1 MIMAVTT
8 GQRVRKS
15 KEPFGIQ
22 GEVRGKGGEKVTGPQ
37 VRERGLDAAGE
48 VAALCSDLIRIRT
61 VNRGEGDADPE
72 RPAAEMV
79 AALLDEAGAE
89 PVIVESAP
97 GRSSVLARIAGTDP
111 SHPAFLVHGHLDV
124 VPADPAEWTVPP
136 FSGEIRDGYVWGRGA
151 VDMKGTLAMTL
162 AVVRQRLREGRRT
175 RGDLILAFLADEE
188 CTGDFGSRY
197 VAREHRDLFTG
208 CTEAI
213 SESGGFSVTAGTGLT
228 GTGLTGTGGNSGN
241 GAGRRIY
248 PIATGERGTMW
259 MKLTARGTAGHGSK
273 PAPDN
278 AVAELAHAISR
289 LAAHAW
295 PVRITPGVRAL
306 LDGLAG
312 ALGTTIDHDRLDEEA
327 RRLGAPGL
335 LFESTVRNSA
345 NPTRLDAGYK
355 VNVVPGTAHAQV
367 DGRYLPGT
375 GEEFLATVDR
385 LLGPKV
391 TREFINYEE
400 APAADP
406 AGPTFAALAGALLA
420 EDPAGRPVP
429 YVMAGGTDAKSFN
442 RIGIT
447 SFGFAPLLLG
457 PELDYFGMFHG
468 VDERVPVEGLRF
480 GTRVLDRFLDT
491 R

>member
-1 MIMAVTT
+1 MNTA
-8 GQRVRKS
+8 
-15 KEPFGIQ
+15 E
-22 GEVRGKGGEKVTGPQ
+22 E
-37 VRERGLDAAGE
+37 E
-48 VAALCSDLIRIRT
+48 VAGLCSDLIRFET
-61 VNRGEGDADPE
+61 VNRGEGDALPE
-72 RPAAEMV
+72 RPAAEYV

-97 GRSSVLARIAGTDP
+97 GRASVLARITGTDP

-124 VPADPAEWTVPP
+124 VPADPAEWSVHP
-136 FSGEIRDGYVWGRGA
+136 FSGEVRDGCVWGRGA
-151 VDMKGTLAMTL
+151 VDMKGSLAMTL
-162 AVVRQRLREGRRT
+162 AVVRRRLREGRRT

-188 CTGDFGSRY
+188 CTGEFGSRH
-197 VAREHRDLFTG
+197 VAREHRGLFTG

-213 SESGGFSVTAGTGLT
+213 SESGGFSVEAG
-228 GTGLTGTGGNSGN
+228 GGAAGG

-259 MKLTARGTAGHGSK
+259 MRLTARGTPGHGSK

-278 AVAELAHAISR
+278 AVAEMAHAISR
-289 LAAHAW
+289 LASHRW

-306 LDGLAG
+306 LDGLAE

-327 RRLGAPGL
+327 RRLGGPGR
-335 LFESTVRNSA
+335 LFESTIRNSA
-345 NPTRLDAGYK
+345 NPTRLEAGYK

-385 LLGPKV
+385 LLGPKI
-391 TREFINYEE
+391 TREFVNHEE

-406 AGPTFAALAGALLA
+406 AGPTFAALAGALRA
-420 EDPAGRPVP
+420 EDPGAHPVP
-429 YVMAGGTDAKSFN
+429 YVMGGGTDAKSFH

-447 SFGFAPLLLG
+447 SFGFAPLLLT
-457 PELDYFGMFHG
+457 PDLDYLGMFHG
-468 VDERVPVEGLRF
+468 VDERVPIEGLRF

>member
-1 MIMAVTT
+1 MT
-8 GQRVRKS
+8 
-15 KEPFGIQ
+15 EPQ
-22 GEVRGKGGEKVTGPQ
+22 LLDRGPT
-37 VRERGLDAAGE
+37 AAGE
-48 VAALCSDLIRIRT
+48 VAELCADLIRFAT

-72 RPAAEMV
+72 RPAAEYV
-79 AALLDEAGAE
+79 AALLSDAGAE
-89 PVIVESAP
+89 PAIVESAP
-97 GRSSVLARIAGTDP
+97 GRASVLVRIAGTDP

-124 VPADPAEWTVPP
+124 VPADPADWAVHP
-136 FSGEIRDGYVWGRGA
+136 FSGEVRDGCVWGRGA
-151 VDMKGTLAMTL
+151 VDMKGSLAMTL

-175 RGDLILAFLADEE
+175 RGDLVLAFLADEE
-188 CTGDFGSRY
+188 CTGEFGSRY

-213 SESGGFSVTAGTGLT
+213 SESGGFSVPAGP
-228 GTGLTGTGGNSGN
+228 
-241 GAGRRIY
+241 GRRIY

-259 MKLTARGTAGHGSK
+259 MRLTARGTAGHGSK

-278 AVAELAHAISR
+278 AVAELAHAVSR
-289 LAAHAW
+289 LAAYEW
-295 PVRITPGVRAL
+295 PVRLTPGVRAL
-306 LDGLAG
+306 LDGLAA

-327 RRLGAPGL
+327 RRLGAPGR
-335 LFESTVRNSA
+335 LFESTIRNSA

-385 LLGPKV
+385 LLGPRI
-391 TREFINYEE
+391 TREFINHEE

-420 EDPAGRPVP
+420 EDPAARPVP
-429 YVMAGGTDAKSFN
+429 YVMGGGTDAKSFN
-442 RIGIT
+442 NIGIT
-447 SFGFAPLLLG
+447 SFGFAPLMLT
-457 PELDYFGMFHG
+457 PDLDYFGMFHG